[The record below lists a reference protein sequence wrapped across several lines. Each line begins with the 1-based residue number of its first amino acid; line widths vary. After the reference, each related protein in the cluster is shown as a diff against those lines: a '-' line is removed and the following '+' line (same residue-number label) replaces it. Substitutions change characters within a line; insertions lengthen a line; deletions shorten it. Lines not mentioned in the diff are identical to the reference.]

1 MIPLDVYELHD
12 QEQAQAAQVMAIT
25 APIWTR
31 EGETWVGRIAGQ
43 VVRTIEIPEP
53 LPPEAVEA
61 LASIWADLLVE
72 SLAKNPP
79 KTDLDAEPS
88 LQV

>member
-1 MIPLDVYELHD
+1 MTDEPQVTVQKE
-12 QEQAQAAQVMAIT
+12 EQAQVMAGL
-25 APIWTR
+25 PLVPSWTL
-31 EGETWVGRIAGQ
+31 EGDVYVGRLDGQ

-53 LPPEAVEA
+53 LPAEAVEA

-79 KTDLDAEPS
+79 EPDLDSEPY
-88 LQV
+88 LRV